1 MKKKKI
7 KDNKKYWVAGAG
19 LTVAILAFVA
29 IKDTS
34 LVAESLP
41 HSNKVDTKISLR
53 AIQPINS
60 TAITA
65 DPELKHITFETNS
78 PDNVF
83 DFKNQIAAVVKTLKS
98 IAEPKI
104 ETPEETGTWL
114 WTPTMQLTPEYSESI
129 LSGAAKNGINTIYI
143 SIDSYLDIFV
153 MQKGAERERLK
164 KEFSQKLEDFIVRA
178 NKKGIAVDAEAG
190 WKNWAEPDH
199 TYKAFAIVNFVKNFN
214 DTHQNKFRGFQYD
227 VEPYLLDEYLVD
239 PAPVLQRFVELVDKT
254 EVFLANSDLR
264 FSVVIPDFYDEKDK
278 MLPKFSYAKKKKSVV
293 EHLLNILDRR
303 NQSSLIIMSYRTFAD
318 GHDGSIEISQNEMQT
333 ANRGRYDTKI
343 IIAQETGD
351 VPPPYITFHRTS
363 KEHLNKQISRIK
375 ETFGKNENFGGI
387 AIHYVNSFLALK

>member
-7 KDNKKYWVAGAG
+7 KDNKRYWVVGAG
-19 LTVAILAFVA
+19 LTMAILVFVA

-53 AIQPINS
+53 AIQPINT
-60 TAITA
+60 TAIIA
-65 DPELKHITFETNS
+65 NPELKHITFETS
-78 PDNVF
+78 KSDKVF

-98 IAEPKI
+98 ITEPKI

-114 WTPTMQLTPEYSESI
+114 WTPTMQLTPEYSEEI

-153 MQKGAERERLK
+153 MQKGAERESLK
-164 KEFSQKLEDFIVRA
+164 KEFSQKLEDFIARA

-214 DTHQNKFRGFQYD
+214 DTHQNKFRGVQYD
-227 VEPYLLDEYLVD
+227 
-239 PAPVLQRFVELVDKT
+239 
-254 EVFLANSDLR
+254 
-264 FSVVIPDFYDEKDK
+264 
-278 MLPKFSYAKKKKSVV
+278 
-293 EHLLNILDRR
+293 
-303 NQSSLIIMSYRTFAD
+303 
-318 GHDGSIEISQNEMQT
+318 
-333 ANRGRYDTKI
+333 
-343 IIAQETGD
+343 
-351 VPPPYITFHRTS
+351 
-363 KEHLNKQISRIK
+363 
-375 ETFGKNENFGGI
+375 
-387 AIHYVNSFLALK
+387 